1 MGLGEV
7 GAYGTSLKAYY
18 RLESD
23 GTDSSGNGKTL
34 TANNSP
40 TFGTGTGRFN
50 GGVDFGSSGTNQG
63 VTASIDILGSVPSDA
78 EVSFWFK
85 LNNTSSGN
93 TNARFFS
100 LNRTGLSWTC
110 LYNFSG
116 SNIVIRSLIARATTN
131 SIADITIPA
140 DTNWHF
146 VRSLKISS
154 EVRQSVDNS
163 ETVNGG
169 GTGALSNPGVN
180 QFGIGN
186 IVALTQEAWC
196 VIDEVIVRV
205 PNNSGAENFRY
216 YTNAKWGLCI

>member
-1 MGLGEV
+1 MSLGEIIA
-7 GAYGTSLKAYY
+7 GPTPKAYY

-40 TFGTGTGRFN
+40 TFGAGRFN
-50 GGVDFGSSGTNQG
+50 GGVDFGSTGTNKG
-63 VTASIDILGSVPSDA
+63 VTASIDILGSVPNEA
-78 EVSFWFK
+78 EISFWFK

-100 LNRTGLSWTC
+100 LNRTNLTWTSV
-110 LYNFSG
+110 YNFSG
-116 SNIVIRSLIARATTN
+116 SNIVVRSLISRLTTN

-146 VRSLKISS
+146 VRSIKIGS
-154 EVRQSVDNS
+154 EVLQSVDNS
-163 ETVNGG
+163 QLVNGG
-169 GTGALSNPGVN
+169 GVGALGNPGVN

-186 IVALTQEAWC
+186 QVALNQQAWA
-196 VIDEVIVRV
+196 VIDEVIVRT
-205 PNNSGAENFRY
+205 PNNSGQENFRY
-216 YTNAKWGLCI
+216 YTQAKGRFCI